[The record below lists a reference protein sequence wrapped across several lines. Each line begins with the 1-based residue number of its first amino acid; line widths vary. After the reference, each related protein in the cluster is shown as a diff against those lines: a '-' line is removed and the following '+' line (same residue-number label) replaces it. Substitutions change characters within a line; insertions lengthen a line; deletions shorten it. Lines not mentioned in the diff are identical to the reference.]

1 MTFSYQCK
9 ILKIFRYTG
18 GWSANQGNI
27 KPSAKA
33 NKEAKHAFD
42 KAMENLTGCD
52 YDLVAVLGSQV
63 VAGTN
68 YSYLCR
74 TRIVYPGEKWK
85 YEIINVYEDLEGN
98 CFFKE

>member
-1 MTFSYQCK
+1 MV
-9 ILKIFRYTG
+9 
-18 GWSANQGNI
+18 
-27 KPSAKA
+27 
-33 NKEAKHAFD
+33 E
-42 KAMENLTGCD
+42 
-52 YDLVAVLGSQV
+52 
-63 VAGTN
+63 AGTN